1 MKPLHSL
8 SGAGLGLRR
17 EHLKSMASEVPP
29 SVQFLEVA
37 PENWIKA
44 PRQRRQQLEQ
54 ILEQTPLVCHGLSL
68 SLGGPTPLDMNL
80 LREIKTFLREHRVV
94 RYTEHLSYC
103 SDQGHL
109 YDLMPIPFTEAAAHY
124 VADRIKQTQDFLGE
138 PVAVENVSYYCAP
151 GQQMPEIEFI
161 NSVLEL
167 ADCELLLDIN
177 NVYVNS
183 INHGYDADT
192 FLRQLPSERIS
203 YGHIAGHFVEQPDL
217 IIDSHGAPVRDDV
230 WQLLGKAYQ
239 YHGVFPT
246 LLERD
251 FNIPPLDELVEEL
264 ATIHRIQQVETN
276 QQKEY
281 ACG

>member
-1 MKPLHSL
+1 MKPVPSL

-17 EHLKSMASEVPP
+17 EHLQSLAREVPS

-44 PRQRRQQLEQ
+44 PKQRRQLLEQ
-54 ILEQTPLVCHGLSL
+54 ILDQTPLVCHGLSL
-68 SLGGPTPLDMNL
+68 SLGSPTPLDMNL
-80 LREIKTFLREHRVV
+80 LHDIRTFLQTHQVV

-109 YDLMPIPFTEAAAHY
+109 YDLMPIPFTKAAAHY

-138 PVAVENVSYYCAP
+138 SVAVENVSYYCAP

-161 NSVLEL
+161 HRVLEL

-177 NVYVNS
+177 NIFVNS
-183 INHGYDADT
+183 VNHGYDADS
-192 FLRQLPSERIS
+192 FLRQLPTERIS
-203 YGHIAGHFVEQPDL
+203 YGHIAGHYVEQPDL

-251 FNIPPLDELVEEL
+251 FNIPTLDKLVEEL
-264 ATIHRIQQVETN
+264 DSIHRIQHSVMH

>member
-1 MKPLHSL
+1 MTGESPMTTRTNKLTNLVAATLVSAASVTVSADMTGSITSL
-8 SGAGLGLRR
+8 SHGYEGVVLAEKRVDEGRCGEGKCGASSTSVKTEEGLGLRR

-80 LREIKTFLREHRVV
+80 LREIKTFLQEHRVV

-167 ADCELLLDIN
+167 AD
-177 NVYVNS
+177 
-183 INHGYDADT
+183 
-192 FLRQLPSERIS
+192 
-203 YGHIAGHFVEQPDL
+203 
-217 IIDSHGAPVRDDV
+217 
-230 WQLLGKAYQ
+230 
-239 YHGVFPT
+239 
-246 LLERD
+246 
-251 FNIPPLDELVEEL
+251 
-264 ATIHRIQQVETN
+264 
-276 QQKEY
+276 
-281 ACG
+281 